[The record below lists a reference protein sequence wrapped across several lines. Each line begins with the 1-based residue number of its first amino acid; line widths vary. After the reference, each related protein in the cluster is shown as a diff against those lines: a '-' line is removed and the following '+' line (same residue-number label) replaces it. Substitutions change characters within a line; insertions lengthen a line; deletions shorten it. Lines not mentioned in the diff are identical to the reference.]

1 MRCMKKVI
9 CVDCAVGMKECN
21 YLVIAFHKFISCR
34 HEVIK
39 RLDCF
44 FYLNLTRKLSEIIYT
59 FLEQRLL
66 IAYDGVFVRVCKICR
81 FYVSE
86 GENLVRKGHL
96 SPPKSMLCMSHLCE
110 NKSQKQMETL
120 AGHCF
125 DTQTANCFV
134 KSL

>member
-1 MRCMKKVI
+1 MFAVYSCISVTIFISFEPVGFILKIINKLVEKYMRCMKKVI

-59 FLEQRLL
+59 FLE
-66 IAYDGVFVRVCKICR
+66 
-81 FYVSE
+81 
-86 GENLVRKGHL
+86 
-96 SPPKSMLCMSHLCE
+96 
-110 NKSQKQMETL
+110 
-120 AGHCF
+120 
-125 DTQTANCFV
+125 
-134 KSL
+134 